1 MPGIVKF
8 IKASDIPGTNNF
20 LPEAQGYQPEEIL
33 CSGQVL
39 YAGQA
44 VGLVVAGEW
53 LGYLENNTYQAN

>member
-44 VGLVVAGEW
+44 VGLVVAGE
-53 LGYLENNTYQAN
+53 